1 VIEPESGARRPSRS
15 LAGRIVHAWRGLQ
28 PERRLAAAAALGLFV
43 TLFFP
48 WYQETVIT
56 TGVGSKFAL
65 PSASLTGWAAFSFV
79 EAAVLLV
86 AVAVLILL
94 FVRAEGR
101 AFHVPGGDGGVIFA
115 AGLWTAVLILWRMF
129 DKSSTTGH
137 GQYVTT
143 SGIEWG
149 IFIALGIAAL
159 LAYAGSRIKL
169 AHEPEPPLPGEHLG
183 PGRAA
188 KPAGGRGSGRQRGRP
203 PRPVRAG
210 DSRERDAE
218 GDAGWVTPD
227 PSTGE
232 TAVHPGSEP
241 RTRRLEDRPGAEPE
255 TRRHDEPE
263 TRRHED
269 PPGMR
274 PRRTR
279 PEGEEGKRS
288 LNFSDLDEIEFD
300 EPPEAPTVRQPP
312 AVREPPVV
320 PEPPT
325 APEAP
330 AVRRLPGPDDQLT
343 MRIDRPD

>member
-1 VIEPESGARRPSRS
+1 MIEPESNTRRTSRS
-15 LAGRIVHAWRGLQ
+15 LAGRIVHAWRGLP
-28 PERRLAAAAALGLFV
+28 PERRLAAVAALGLFV
-43 TLFFP
+43 TLFLP

-56 TGVGSKFAL
+56 TGVGTKFAL

-79 EAAVLLV
+79 EAAVLVV
-86 AVAVLILL
+86 AVSVLILL

-169 AHEPEPPLPGEHLG
+169 AREPEPPLPGER
-183 PGRAA
+183 PDQGRARTA
-188 KPAGGRGSGRQRGRP
+188 AAGGRSARQRGRP
-203 PRPVRAG
+203 PRPVRAA
-210 DSRERDAE
+210 DPPRQDADR
-218 GDAGWVTPD
+218 DAGWVTPD

-232 TAVHPGSEP
+232 TVVGPASEP
-241 RTRRLEDRPGAEPE
+241 ATRRLENQAGSEPE
-255 TRRHDEPE
+255 TRRI
-263 TRRHED
+263 ED
-269 PPGMR
+269 PTAKR

-279 PEGEEGKRS
+279 PEGQPGKRG

-300 EPPEAPTVRQPP
+300 EPPEAPTVRQ
-312 AVREPPVV
+312 
-320 PEPPT
+320 
-325 APEAP
+325 AP
-330 AVRRLPGPDDQLT
+330 ATRRLPGTD
-343 MRIDRPD
+343 

>member
-1 VIEPESGARRPSRS
+1 MTGPENGARRPSRS
-15 LAGRIVHAWRGLQ
+15 PAGRVVHAWRELP

-43 TLFFP
+43 TLFLP

-79 EAAVLLV
+79 EAAVLVV
-86 AVAVLILL
+86 AVSVLILL
-94 FVRAEGR
+94 FIRAEGR

-183 PGRAA
+183 PARAA
-188 KPAGGRGSGRQRGRP
+188 PPASGRGSGGQRGRA

-210 DSRERDAE
+210 DSPRREADK
-218 GDAGWVTPD
+218 DAGWVTPD

-232 TAVHPGSEP
+232 TVVHPAAEP
-241 RTRRLEDRPGAEPE
+241 ATRRSEGRPGAEPE
-255 TRRHDEPE
+255 TRRL
-263 TRRHED
+263 ED
-269 PPGMR
+269 PPAKR

-279 PEGEEGKRS
+279 PGGETGQRS

-312 AVREPPVV
+312 
-320 PEPPT
+320 
-325 APEAP
+325 
-330 AVRRLPGPDDQLT
+330 GPRQ
-343 MRIDRPD
+343 R

>member
-1 VIEPESGARRPSRS
+1 VTGPENGARRSSRS
-15 LAGRIVHAWRGLQ
+15 PAGRIVHAWRELP

-43 TLFFP
+43 TLFLP

-79 EAAVLLV
+79 EAAVLVV
-86 AVAVLILL
+86 AVSVLILL

-183 PGRAA
+183 PGRTAP
-188 KPAGGRGSGRQRGRP
+188 PAGGSRSGRQRGRA

-210 DSRERDAE
+210 DSPRRDAE
-218 GDAGWVTPD
+218 PDAGWVTPD
-227 PSTGE
+227 PSTEE
-232 TAVHPGSEP
+232 TVVRPASEP
-241 RTRRLEDRPGAEPE
+241 ATRRIEDRPGAEPE
-255 TRRHDEPE
+255 TRRI
-263 TRRHED
+263 ED
-269 PPGMR
+269 PAAKP

-279 PEGEEGKRS
+279 PGGEAGNRS

-300 EPPEAPTVRQPP
+300 EPPEAPTVR
-312 AVREPPVV
+312 EPG
-320 PEPPT
+320 
-325 APEAP
+325 
-330 AVRRLPGPDDQLT
+330 RRQS
-343 MRIDRPD
+343 

>member
-1 VIEPESGARRPSRS
+1 MIEPGSGARRASRS
-15 LAGRIVHAWRGLQ
+15 LPGRVVHAWRGLQ

-43 TLFFP
+43 TLFLP

-79 EAAVLLV
+79 EAAVLVV
-86 AVAVLILL
+86 AVSVLVLL

-115 AGLWTAVLILWRMF
+115 AGLWAALLILWRMF

-159 LAYAGSRIKL
+159 LGYAGSRIKL

-183 PGRAA
+183 PGGPAA
-188 KPAGGRGSGRQRGRP
+188 PAGGGRSGRQRGRP

-210 DSRERDAE
+210 DSPRQDADP
-218 GDAGWVTPD
+218 DAGWVTPD

-232 TAVHPGSEP
+232 TAVHPAS
-241 RTRRLEDRPGAEPE
+241 EPE
-255 TRRHDEPE
+255 TRRI
-263 TRRHED
+263 ED
-269 PPGMR
+269 PPAKR
-274 PRRTR
+274 PHRNR

-300 EPPEAPTVRQPP
+300 EPPEAPTVR
-312 AVREPPVV
+312 
-320 PEPPT
+320 
-325 APEAP
+325 EAP
-330 AVRRLPGPDDQLT
+330 TVPRLPGPDDQLT